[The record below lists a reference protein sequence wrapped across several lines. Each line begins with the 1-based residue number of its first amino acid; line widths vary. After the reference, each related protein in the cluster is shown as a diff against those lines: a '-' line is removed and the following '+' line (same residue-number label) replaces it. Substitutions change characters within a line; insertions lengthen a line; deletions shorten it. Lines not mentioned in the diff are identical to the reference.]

1 MLQKYMIKFLL
12 VAIHLTDCMKAGM
25 DLLTTQGF
33 IAGNYQLQRLLRLQP
48 MVDNEFE
55 KFENY

>member
-1 MLQKYMIKFLL
+1 MIKFLL